1 MSTPAGARR
10 KRRSRRRTPW
20 QALLWIA
27 PAFLSIAFVFGYGV
41 YRVVEEA
48 LHREGEW
55 VGLDNLRIVIDDPPF
70 RTAVGHNLRLLLT
83 LPIIIAIALLLAIL
97 LYEALR
103 GWRIHRFAVFLP
115 YILPVPVVGVLFG
128 QILTLHGML
137 NSSLETIGLGGL
149 AHDWLGDPDIALY
162 SLASVIIWKELG
174 FGVIL
179 FLARLLSLPGDL
191 YEAIKVDGAGFW
203 RSHWHVTL
211 PMMRSIIG
219 FYVVIE
225 GITLFSWVFSYVYVM
240 TRGGPGDATQVTETY
255 IYDNAFTS
263 DVPWLAASAATVL
276 LLGFLVLAA
285 AFLVFRA
292 VLPKR
297 SLG

>member
-83 LPIIIAIALLLAIL
+83 LPIIIAIALVLAIL

-149 AHDWLGDPDIALY
+149 AHDWLRRPRHRPLLAGLGDHLEGAGLRRDPVPGTA
-162 SLASVIIWKELG
+162 AQ
-174 FGVIL
+174 
-179 FLARLLSLPGDL
+179 LARRSVRGDQGGRRRLLAQPL
-191 YEAIKVDGAGFW
+191 A
-203 RSHWHVTL
+203 R
-211 PMMRSIIG
+211 
-219 FYVVIE
+219 
-225 GITLFSWVFSYVYVM
+225 
-240 TRGGPGDATQVTETY
+240 DAA
-255 IYDNAFTS
+255 DDAL
-263 DVPWLAASAATVL
+263 DHRLLRRHRRHHAL
-276 LLGFLVLAA
+276 LLGVQLRLRDDPQAA
-285 AFLVFRA
+285 RA
-292 VLPKR
+292 TPPR
-297 SLG
+297 

>member
-1 MSTPAGARR
+1 MTSPAGARR

-27 PAFLSIAFVFGYGV
+27 PALLSIAFVFGYGV

-83 LPIIIAIALLLAIL
+83 LPIIIAIALMLAIL
-97 LYEALR
+97 LFEALR
-103 GWRIHRFAVFLP
+103 GWRIHRFSVFLP

-137 NSSLETIGLGGL
+137 NSSLETVGLGGL
-149 AHDWLGDPDIALY
+149 AHDWLGDPDIALF
-162 SLASVIIWKELG
+162 SLAAGDHLEGAGLRRDPVPRTT
-174 FGVIL
+174 
-179 FLARLLSLPGDL
+179 AQLPGDL

-203 RSHWHVTL
+203 RSHWHV
-211 PMMRSIIG
+211 
-219 FYVVIE
+219 
-225 GITLFSWVFSYVYVM
+225 
-240 TRGGPGDATQVTETY
+240 DAA
-255 IYDNAFTS
+255 DDAL
-263 DVPWLAASAATVL
+263 DHRL
-276 LLGFLVLAA
+276 LC
-285 AFLVFRA
+285 RDRRHHA
-292 VLPKR
+292 VLVGVQLRLRDDPR
-297 SLG
+297 RPG